1 MWTIDRKDVQVLTLL
16 LGRWHWINDS
26 RSQKVERQGEVM
38 LRQEGEWQPGL
49 PVDRRSPS
57 SPHEVIVSEWLVAAG
72 VDWQVKGE
80 WHEPGSE
87 TVKSQGGKESS
98 HDDGDAAPSSD
109 LRRFRTRKFS
119 TGRTGG

>member
-1 MWTIDRKDVQVLTLL
+1 MLTLL

-87 TVKSQGGKESS
+87 TVKSQGVKRVVTMTVMLPLSR
-98 HDDGDAAPSSD
+98 D